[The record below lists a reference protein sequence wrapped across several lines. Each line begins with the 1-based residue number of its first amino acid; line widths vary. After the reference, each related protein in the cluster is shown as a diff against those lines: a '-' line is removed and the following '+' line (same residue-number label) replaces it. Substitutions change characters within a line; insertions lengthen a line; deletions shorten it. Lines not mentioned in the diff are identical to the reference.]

1 MGDYEGHTTLRVAI
15 VDFRY
20 DFSFRHK
27 RSPVFFTKPYLV
39 LWLVQSA
46 DCGLTCL
53 LNHRLTELEFQPRCK
68 VVFTARK
75 RCLGSSCFSKYPFGR
90 WRKAE
95 YRYPRRMDP
104 KSVPS
109 KIIERVP
116 VGLLS
121 PYIESYVALVNEQ
134 GFAPPSVHEQ
144 IRVIVMLSHLLERSG
159 YEIQDLDESV
169 TQESI
174 SNRGPPV

>member
-1 MGDYEGHTTLRVAI
+1 
-15 VDFRY
+15 
-20 DFSFRHK
+20 
-27 RSPVFFTKPYLV
+27 
-39 LWLVQSA
+39 
-46 DCGLTCL
+46 
-53 LNHRLTELEFQPRCK
+53 
-68 VVFTARK
+68 
-75 RCLGSSCFSKYPFGR
+75 
-90 WRKAE
+90 
-95 YRYPRRMDP
+95 MDP

-174 SNRGPPV
+174 SNRGSPV